1 MRPVQRHTQASAS
14 TRGSVYSVFLSLE
27 NGALPVKPEFIRG
40 GMNFLSSHLEEISQ
54 ETLDYSFST
63 NLGEKNPYAFECP
76 LPQCQKANTLMWGSW
91 RFLKWCLASELHSY
105 SWGSYSTWEES
116 PSTLIQYYPQPTP
129 GSLQPWWNLNPAAH
143 GLWPHSSLTG
153 LLHPLSHSRKAP
165 SPIPFKMMV
174 YTFS

>member
-63 NLGEKNPYAFECP
+63 NLGEKIHTHLNVP
-76 LPQCQKANTLMWGSW
+76 
-91 RFLKWCLASELHSY
+91 CLNARKQIHLC
-105 SWGSYSTWEES
+105 EEAE
-116 PSTLIQYYPQPTP
+116 
-129 GSLQPWWNLNPAAH
+129 GF
-143 GLWPHSSLTG
+143 SSG
-153 LLHPLSHSRKAP
+153 
-165 SPIPFKMMV
+165 V
-174 YTFS
+174 